1 MALLVTVKETNAF
14 VKGGIMERENVNLL
28 LKNPRLPSEFME
40 QVDSFVKYS
49 SLKIGVLLFLFSSSK
64 LMYCTGLVIYTLQ
77 TY

>member
-49 SLKIGVLLFLFSSSK
+49 SLKIGVLLFLFSSPK